1 MIKAAGTFDSMECT
15 AAAQTQ
21 QTQQQASPSVQSQQY
36 LNGSNEPRH
45 HYVNPLVSNFPTVV
59 GPKLPCKY
67 RVRRAIGRGAFST
80 VWLLINNETGVT
92 VVGKL
97 SDTTHTSSANKAF
110 AQAEVENMRCC
121 HHPNI
126 IALIETYESNQIEL
140 YILEYA
146 NAGDLQTQVDT
157 RSQPPPNTNNG
168 APIPYREEEVLVIFA
183 QLCLAI
189 RYLHDRRIMHRDLKT
204 PNVLL
209 TRSGLIKLGD
219 FGFSRQYQESVSGE
233 VGNTFCGTPYYLAP
247 ELWQRQSYS
256 YKADIW
262 SLGVIVYELLAL
274 RKPFQATNLP
284 ELMEMV
290 TRQNSFEALP
300 ADRYSPELLQ
310 LVYRMLSVEPSKRPS
325 VIDILNSPL
334 FQQKALPILKIN
346 VRRIKNLDGDVQS
359 QLVKDV
365 DAVLIDSRGDSSTP
379 PVA

>member
-1 MIKAAGTFDSMECT
+1 MQPS
-15 AAAQTQ
+15 
-21 QTQQQASPSVQSQQY
+21 SPPVQPQHPP
-36 LNGSNEPRH
+36 NGSNEPHH
-45 HYVNPLVSNFPTVV
+45 HYVNPLVSNFPSVV

-80 VWLLINNETGVT
+80 VWLLINNETGET

-97 SDTTHTSSANKAF
+97 SDTTHTSSANRAF
-110 AQAEVENMRCC
+110 ALAEVENMRCC

-126 IALIETYESNQIEL
+126 IALIETYQANQIEL

-157 RSQPPPNTNNG
+157 RAQPPANTNNG

-262 SLGVIVYELLAL
+262 SLGVIIYELLAL
-274 RKPFQATNLP
+274 RKPFQATNLS

-290 TRQNSFEALP
+290 TRQNSFDSLP
-300 ADRYSPELLQ
+300 TERYSPLLIQ
-310 LVYRMLSVEPSKRPS
+310 LVYQMLSVDPNTRPS
-325 VIDILNSPL
+325 VTDILSSAL
-334 FQQKALPILKIN
+334 FQQKALPLLKIN
-346 VRRIKNLDGDVQS
+346 VRRIKNLDDDVQS

-365 DAVLIDSRGDSSTP
+365 DAVLANPEDDVS
-379 PVA
+379 AA

>member
-1 MIKAAGTFDSMECT
+1 MECAT
-15 AAAQTQ
+15 AP
-21 QTQQQASPSVQSQQY
+21 QQQCQVSPSVPPPPP
-36 LNGSNEPRH
+36 NGRCEPHH
-45 HYVNPLVSNFPTVV
+45 HYVNPLVSNFPSLI
-59 GPKLPCKY
+59 GPRLPCKY

-80 VWLLINNETGVT
+80 VWLLINNETGET

-126 IALIETYESNQIEL
+126 ITLIETYEANQIEL

-146 NAGDLQTQVDT
+146 NAGDLQTQVET
-157 RSQPPPNTNNG
+157 RAQPPANTNNG

-189 RYLHDRRIMHRDLKT
+189 RYLHNRRIMHRDLKT
-204 PNVLL
+204 PNVML
-209 TRSGLIKLGD
+209 TRRGLIKLGD

-262 SLGVIVYELLAL
+262 SLGVIIYELLAL
-274 RKPFQATNLP
+274 RKPFQATNLS

-290 TRQNSFEALP
+290 TRQDSFEALP
-300 ADRYSPELLQ
+300 ADRYSSELIQ
-310 LVYRMLSVEPSKRPS
+310 LVYQMLSVDPNKRPS
-325 VIDILNSPL
+325 VSNILSSPL

-346 VRRIKNLDGDVQS
+346 VRRIKNLDDAVQN
-359 QLVKDV
+359 QLVNDV
-365 DAVLIDSRGDSSTP
+365 DAVLLGPRSDSTASQT
-379 PVA
+379 A